1 MASPN
6 KMKSSLNPNARPHL
20 QGSDRFRIEREI
32 ADTLQGRIYA
42 GTDLM
47 TNKQCVIKE
56 AWQQLVHTG
65 RSRKGHRVPENFLH
79 EREMVMLL
87 SKAPDSHSGI
97 VKGIDQWDDDHCYY
111 YAMEYCHG
119 ELFDYISKN
128 HTSTNYRQFIDKE
141 STKKQVPMEQAN
153 EWVKS
158 VAKMFKQICSTVQW
172 MHSKGFCHLDM
183 SLENSMIA
191 SRSKKYGNQ
200 VKIIDFGLAV
210 YYPNNEFINNKR
222 VGKTGYMAPEVYLR
236 KKYDP
241 RAADIWSLGV
251 MLFMM
256 LIGAPPY
263 QIPSASNPA
272 FNFIV
277 NGRLRD

>member
-183 SLENSMIA
+183 SLENTMI
-191 SRSKKYGNQ
+191 SDLKTLK
-200 VKIIDFGLAV
+200 VKIIDLGLAQKFTS
-210 YYPNNEFINNKR
+210 NNFTFQGR
-222 VGKTGYMAPEVYLR
+222 VGKLQYMCPEAYAR
-236 KKYDP
+236 KRYDA
-241 RAADIWSLGV
+241 RAADIYTLGI

-263 QIPSASNPA
+263 QAPQPQNAA
-272 FNFIV
+272 FNYFIS
-277 NGRLRD
+277 